1 MLGRLL
7 QSTIAA
13 ALAASTL
20 SVAPVAHADPVGFSV
35 AIGGPGYALAFG
47 NAPYWGAPAW
57 HAYGY
62 RRDDDRPRYVRPRWA
77 PVYAA
82 PPAGYVVSGYGAPSV
97 YAPPVGYVVSTY
109 PAPVVYAPRLAYAGP
124 MLHRGRHAEH
134 PHADRYREHRFDRD

>member
-1 MLGRLL
+1 MPGRLM

-13 ALAASTL
+13 ALAASIL
-20 SVAPVAHADPVGFSV
+20 SVAPVARADPVGFSI
-35 AIGGPGYALAFG
+35 AIGGPGYAVAFG
-47 NAPYWGAPAW
+47 NAPYWGGPAS

-62 RRDDDRPRYVRPRWA
+62 RRDDDRPHYVRPRWA

-82 PPAGYVVSGYGAPSV
+82 PPAGYVVSGYGSPYV

-109 PAPVVYAPRLAYAGP
+109 PGPVVYAPRLVYAGP
-124 MLHRGRHAEH
+124 VLRRGRYADH

>member
-1 MLGRLL
+1 MPGRLM

-20 SVAPVAHADPVGFSV
+20 SVAPVARADPVGFSV
-35 AIGGPGYALAFG
+35 AIGGPGYAVAFG
-47 NAPYWGAPAW
+47 NAPYWGAPAS
-57 HAYGY
+57 HAHGY

-82 PPAGYVVSGYGAPSV
+82 PPAGYVVSGYGSPPV

-109 PAPVVYAPRLAYAGP
+109 PALAVYAPRLVYAGP
-124 MLHRGRHAEH
+124 VLHRGRYAEH
-134 PHADRYREHRFDRD
+134 PHADRHREYRFDRD